1 MNIKQAL
8 KKKNQLIKE
17 LSVLMHRIQQY
28 NSVQEGSNRPYSTHD
43 LLDEY
48 YTSMNELVELKTKIH
63 LANSSV
69 YDKIFR
75 LSELKNMV
83 NKFKTLECTDGV
95 ADDYYGRRSETV
107 IYKKSEVSVVV
118 RDEMVKRLEQEIQNL
133 QDELDE
139 HNYKTNI

>member
-17 LSVLMHRIQQY
+17 LTTLMNRIHQY
-28 NSVQEGSNRPYSTHD
+28 NSVEVDSNRPYSTHE
-43 LLDEY
+43 LLGEY
-48 YTSMNELVELKTKIH
+48 NELMGELIELKTKIH

-83 NKFKTLECTDGV
+83 NKFKTLDCTDGV
-95 ADDYYGRRSETV
+95 ADDYYGRRSETL
-107 IYKKSEVSVVV
+107 IYKSSEISIIN
-118 RDEMVKRLEQEIQNL
+118 RDAIVKELEKEIQDL

>member
-17 LSVLMHRIQQY
+17 LTTLMNRIQQY
-28 NSVQEGSNRPYSTHD
+28 NSVEVDSNRPYSTHD

-48 YTSMNELVELKTKIH
+48 YGLMDELIELKTKIH

-83 NKFKTLECTDGV
+83 NKFKTLDCTDGV
-95 ADDYYGRRSETV
+95 ADDYYGRRSETL
-107 IYKKSEVSVVV
+107 IYKSSEISIIN
-118 RDEMVKRLEQEIQNL
+118 RDAIVKELEKEIQDL

-139 HNYKTNI
+139 HNYKTKI